1 MGDVRTLFTFTQFE
15 QLPDRPGKAELLRG
29 ELIELPPAKIRH
41 DRVSHR
47 LYRRLDTIL
56 EDLHDLGAAQN
67 LGSVCHEVGY
77 RLEPLSWLKP
87 EVSITYRGQPEGD
100 YLEGAPALA
109 VEVLSESN
117 TARKIARKIEA
128 FLEHGAKEIWVIDT
142 NRRQVRICK
151 AAGPETIHTGRFST
165 ELLPGVEID
174 LDAILGA

>member
-1 MGDVRTLFTFTQFE
+1 MGDVRTLLTFEQFE
-15 QLPDRPGKAELLRG
+15 QLPDSPGKSELLRG

-56 EDLHDLGAAQN
+56 EDLHDLGAVPDLASAYH
-67 LGSVCHEVGY
+67 GVGY
-77 RLEPLSWLKP
+77 RLEPLSWLRP
-87 EVSITYRGQPEGD
+87 DVSITYRGQPEGD

-109 VEVLSESN
+109 VEILSESN
-117 TARKIARKIEA
+117 TARLIARKIEV
-128 FLEHGAKEIWVIDT
+128 FLEHGAKEVWVLDSK
-142 NRRQVRICK
+142 RRQVRICK
-151 AAGPETIHTGRFST
+151 AGGETIHTGRFFT